1 MAVAIIPLSAHAES
15 ITNWSFLGGQV
26 GPEWLIN
33 GQFKS
38 AADMGG
44 LRIIAESD
52 VNVFRKLQT
61 EHGVDAV
68 EITYLSLQKTEAA
81 LIWHL
86 PGTPENE
93 VVQLPISFA
102 ASTVPTTKRI
112 DAGRY
117 EEWIRHPDVVGLRL
131 GKGSDIQIIQI
142 RLIGW
147 NTQEKVWNALQS
159 YWTFDTMS
167 PYSVNFLWG
176 PVFTG
181 SPITRTTLYTDLPPK
196 GLYAN
201 IVWYALLLLAGAV
214 AIAWAKIFK
223 QRRQSTLAFV
233 MIAGSIWM
241 LSDIRM
247 GAEIVSYALHDI
259 ASMNVDNPRDQRF
272 RERASFPA
280 FIHAVAPLVA
290 DRGRYVFLT
299 QYPYPF
305 LGLMR
310 YHTHPALPVGPEAAA
325 DGLDTWVIF
334 ARGDIGMNE
343 AGQLT
348 SEGKIV
354 SPPGRI
360 LLEFGPDTF
369 VFRSGT

>member
-1 MAVAIIPLSAHAES
+1 V
-15 ITNWSFLGGQV
+15 
-26 GPEWLIN
+26 
-33 GQFKS
+33 
-38 AADMGG
+38 
-44 LRIIAESD
+44 
-52 VNVFRKLQT
+52 
-61 EHGVDAV
+61 
-68 EITYLSLQKTEAA
+68 
-81 LIWHL
+81 

-93 VVQLPISFA
+93 VVRLPISFA

-117 EEWIRHPDVVGLRL
+117 NEWIRRPDTIGLRL
-131 GKGSDIQIIQI
+131 SKDSDIQIIQI

-147 NTQEKVWNALQS
+147 SLQEKIGNALQS

-176 PVFTG
+176 PIFTG
-181 SPITRTTLYTDLPPK
+181 SPIAREVLFTDLPPK

-201 IVWYALLLLAGAV
+201 IVWYVLLVLVGAA
-214 AIAWAKIFK
+214 AIVWTKIRK
-223 QRRQSTLAFV
+223 QRRQAALVFAI
-233 MIAGSIWM
+233 IAGSIWI

-247 GAEIVSYALHDI
+247 GTEIIAYALHDI
-259 ASMNVDNPRDQRF
+259 ASVNVDDPRDLRF

-280 FIHAVAPLVA
+280 FLQAVAPLVA

-325 DGLDTWVIF
+325 EGVDTWVVF
-334 ARGDIGMNE
+334 ARGDIATNE

-354 SPPGRI
+354 SPPGKM

-369 VFRSGT
+369 VFRTGQ